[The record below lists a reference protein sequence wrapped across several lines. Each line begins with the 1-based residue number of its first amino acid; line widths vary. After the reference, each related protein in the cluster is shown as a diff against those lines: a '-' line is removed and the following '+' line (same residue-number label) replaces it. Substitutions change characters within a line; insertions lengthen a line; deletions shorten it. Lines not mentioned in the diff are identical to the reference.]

1 MEQVIQVNKSPSNV
15 FWVSYKG
22 LRCDKCG
29 GIMVYE
35 CHSRERNLIIDGKE
49 ERIIHCY
56 YKCFSSSCDNKKPV
70 VARHPEII
78 YKKQHSKSTFAR
90 VIYLKHIKQLSVKQI
105 LEELPYLK
113 EGTCYEIIRTYRA
126 AARVRANERIALK
139 FPPGSRLCVSID
151 AMEPEKGQPPLYTV
165 REVSED
171 ELLGAQFLNSSSG
184 DAIYELL
191 KEIEEKYGI
200 EYAGFVSDKEKGIVA
215 MHDKYYPNVP
225 HQYCV
230 VHFLNNVTKGLRE
243 LDKTLQKNLR
253 SEVRTISTF
262 KTIKK
267 KARKQATDLAENELA
282 VLLDTRE
289 ALLAVVN
296 QKIKEKFDLV
306 GIAIFA
312 NLSEAV
318 NWLCDVK
325 GQNTYL
331 KASRKFQILLSHV
344 VEKLQDI
351 LSYYRDINKL
361 ILLTNQYIHPIF
373 AAVSKPHP
381 KHPKRAFN
389 KVIRSWEMILKR
401 KRISKNMRGLVSK
414 ALDFAYSYER
424 GLFMWRKAKL
434 PRTNNGTEIFYHE
447 KKGNYRRNSPNMR
460 IGTTLT
466 LTAPE
471 EMYIPKEL
479 TEEEILT
486 SLDWVGSKDYW
497 RVRTEM
503 EARSARRT
511 FNRYCRKNIKGALTE
526 IFKRLE
532 NDY

>member
-1 MEQVIQVNKSPSNV
+1 MEQVIHVNKSPSNV

-22 LRCDKCG
+22 LRCENCG

-35 CHSRERNLIIDGKE
+35 CHSRESTLIINGQE
-49 ERIIHCY
+49 ERIINCY

-90 VIYLKHIKQLSVKQI
+90 VNYLKYIRQFSVKQI

-113 EGTCYEIIRTYRA
+113 QGTCYEIVNTYRA
-126 AARVRANERIALK
+126 AARVRADERIAKK
-139 FPPGSRLCVSID
+139 FPPGTKICVSID
-151 AMEPEKGQPPLYTV
+151 AMEPEKWQPPLYTV
-165 REVSED
+165 RETTED
-171 ELLGAQFLNSSSG
+171 ELLAARFLEDSSG
-184 DAIYELL
+184 DAIYALL
-191 KEIEEKYGI
+191 KEIEEKYGV
-200 EYAGFVSDKEKGIVA
+200 EFVGFFSDKEKGIVA

-243 LDKTLQKNLR
+243 LDKNLQKNLR

-267 KARKQATDLAENELA
+267 KAEKQATDLAENELT
-282 VLLDTRE
+282 VLSDTRA

-296 QKIKEKFDLV
+296 QKKKEKFDLV
-306 GIAIFA
+306 GITIFA

-325 GQNTYL
+325 GQTIYC

-351 LSYYRDINKL
+351 LSYYRKINKL
-361 ILLTNQYIHPIF
+361 ILLANQYIHPIF
-373 AAVSKPHP
+373 AAVTNPHP

-389 KVIRSWEMILKR
+389 KVIRSWEMLLKR
-401 KRISKNMRGLVSK
+401 KRISKKMRGLLSK
-414 ALDFAYSYER
+414 ALAFAHSYER
-424 GLFMWRKAKL
+424 GLFLWRKAKL
-434 PRTNNGTEIFYHE
+434 PKTNNGTEIFYHE
-447 KKGNYRRNSPNMR
+447 KKGNYRRNSPNMK

-479 TEEEILT
+479 TEQEILK
-486 SLDWVGSKDYW
+486 SLDWVGSKEYW
-497 RVRTEM
+497 RVREEM
-503 EARSARRT
+503 EARSARRA
-511 FNRYCRKNIKGALTE
+511 FNRYCRKNIKGVLAE

-532 NDY
+532 NE